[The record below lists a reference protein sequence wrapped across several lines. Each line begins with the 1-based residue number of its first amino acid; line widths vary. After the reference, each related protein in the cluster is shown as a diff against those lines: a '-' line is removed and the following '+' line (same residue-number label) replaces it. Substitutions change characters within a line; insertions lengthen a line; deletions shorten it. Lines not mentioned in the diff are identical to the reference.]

1 MYTFGSALSVHCKQ
15 AELCL
20 EKLCRK
26 ALPDR
31 GSIPRS
37 STNKNDRHTSVVFV
51 FYVILDAEKIMRSE
65 QSISI
70 STGTFVKAIL
80 IFLGAWFLWYI
91 REIVAIFVVAI
102 MFASVIDPFADWFA
116 RRRIPRGLAV
126 LVVYTILFA
135 IAAIMVITLVP
146 IILEQSVQLVQNLS
160 VTYVGA
166 VDAFVHFQERH
177 QFVET
182 IVSNLQ
188 SFQQNI
194 NTSAG
199 SLFTTVKGFFSGLIA
214 LAIVLALTFYMVV
227 EEDSMRK
234 YFRTFAPVEYQ
245 PYITELLKKMQAK
258 MGAWLRGQIILG
270 VFVGVGVYIGLSLLG
285 VPYALLLAVI
295 AGLLEIIPYAGPILS
310 LVPAAIIGF
319 AQSPI
324 HGAAVVGLFLLIQQ
338 IENHLLVPKIMQSVT
353 GLNPVLS
360 ILALLIGVQVG
371 GIVGAILAI
380 PLATMIAVV
389 AEDIFKEFV

>member
-1 MYTFGSALSVHCKQ
+1 
-15 AELCL
+15 
-20 EKLCRK
+20 
-26 ALPDR
+26 
-31 GSIPRS
+31 
-37 STNKNDRHTSVVFV
+37 
-51 FYVILDAEKIMRSE
+51 MRSE

>member
-1 MYTFGSALSVHCKQ
+1 MCIVNKRNCAWKSCVVKPYQTGVQFPAAPPAKTTDT
-15 AELCL
+15 
-20 EKLCRK
+20 R
-26 ALPDR
+26 
-31 GSIPRS
+31 RS
-37 STNKNDRHTSVVFV
+37 FLF
-51 FYVILDAEKIMRSE
+51 FYAILDAEKNMRSE
-65 QSISI
+65 QTISI

-135 IAAIMVITLVP
+135 IATIMIMTLVP
-146 IILEQSVQLVQNLS
+146 IIIEQSVQLVQNLS
-160 VTYVGA
+160 VTYVGV

-177 QFVET
+177 QFVES

-194 NTSAG
+194 NTSAS
-199 SLFTTVKGFFSGLIA
+199 SLFTTVKGFFGGLVA

-270 VFVGVGVYIGLSLLG
+270 VFVGVGVYIGLTLIG

-324 HGAAVVGLFLLIQQ
+324 HGAAVVGLFLVIQQ
-338 IENHLLVPKIMQSVT
+338 IENHLLVPKVMQSVT

-380 PLATMIAVV
+380 PLATMVAVV